1 MVTYSTE
8 GISFNFKGRRANNSW
23 LKYVAESEF
32 TRLGPVSIVFCSDD
46 YLLEINKKFLKHDY
60 YTDVITFDY
69 SEGKAI
75 SGDIMISIDSV
86 RQNASYYKVDFDTEL
101 NRVMVHGLLHL
112 IGYDDHEEE
121 DITVMRGKE
130 NYYISKKK
138 ELFG

>member
-8 GISFNFKGRRANNSW
+8 GISFNLKGRRANNNW

-32 TRLGPVSIVFCSDD
+32 RRLGPVSIVFCSDD

-69 SEGKAI
+69 SEGKAV

-130 NYYISKKK
+130 NYYLSKKK